1 LQIPDTGDFDGV
13 IVVEIWLEI
22 VDVKGSDGDVAAL
35 SRDIECPAEVGTFA
49 KARRAVSMGTVEFG
63 FYDR

>member
-22 VDVKGSDGDVAAL
+22 VDVKGSDRGIAAL

-49 KARRAVSMGTVEFG
+49 
-63 FYDR
+63 